1 MTSWHSSA
9 ITDGALYLL
18 LDDFLAV
25 AELYVCSIIAVEE
38 KTSDFGVPLMKT
50 VKNMFMPLDRV

>member
-9 ITDGALYLL
+9 ITDGALYLP

-38 KTSDFGVPLMKT
+38 KTSDFGVPLME
-50 VKNMFMPLDRV
+50 NS